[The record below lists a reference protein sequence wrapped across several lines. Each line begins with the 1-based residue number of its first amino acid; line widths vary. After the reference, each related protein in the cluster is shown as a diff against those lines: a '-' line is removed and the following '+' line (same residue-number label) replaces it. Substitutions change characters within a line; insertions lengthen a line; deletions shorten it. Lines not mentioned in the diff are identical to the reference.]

1 MQVATS
7 RLDIVNET
15 DAFTQKVQHQV
26 DHLRQLKKRAMS
38 IPVIG
43 SIVGTVGGILL
54 IKMLT
59 GKKSHPAPAC
69 PRLSGL
75 PGGLVNSSMFRFII
89 EILITLAFPSL
100 KKLGFDLANKK
111 ILSLF
116 KFRSH

>member
-15 DAFTQKVQHQV
+15 DAFTQKVQHQA

-54 IKMLT
+54 IKMLM
-59 GKKSHPAPAC
+59 GKKSHPAPAR
-69 PRLSGL
+69 PRLSGQ
-75 PGGLVNSSMFRFII
+75 PRGRVNYSKLKLMI
-89 EILITLAFPSL
+89 EKQITQAVPTL
-100 KKLGFDLANKK
+100 KKQGFDLANKK

>member
-15 DAFTQKVQHQV
+15 DAFTQKVQHQA

-54 IKMLT
+54 TKCSWEKRAIRPGASAPVRTARRT
-59 GKKSHPAPAC
+59 GQFLHIQ
-69 PRLSGL
+69 
-75 PGGLVNSSMFRFII
+75 VH
-89 EILITLAFPSL
+89 
-100 KKLGFDLANKK
+100 D
-111 ILSLF
+111 
-116 KFRSH
+116 

>member
-15 DAFTQKVQHQV
+15 DAFTQKVQHQA

-54 IKMLT
+54 IKTLT
-59 GKKSHPAPAC
+59 GKKNRQAPAR
-69 PRLSGL
+69 PRLSGR
-75 PGGLVNSSMFRFII
+75 LVNSSLFRFII

-111 ILSLF
+111 FLSLF

>member
-1 MQVATS
+1 
-7 RLDIVNET
+7 
-15 DAFTQKVQHQV
+15 
-26 DHLRQLKKRAMS
+26 MS

-54 IKMLT
+54 IKMLM
-59 GKKSHPAPAC
+59 GKKSHPAPAR
-69 PRLSGL
+69 PL
-75 PGGLVNSSMFRFII
+75 PVRTAGGLVNSSIFRFMI

>member
-15 DAFTQKVQHQV
+15 DAFTQKVQHQA

-59 GKKSHPAPAC
+59 GKKSHPAPAR

-75 PGGLVNSSMFRFII
+75 PGGLVNSSMFRFI

>member
-1 MQVATS
+1 
-7 RLDIVNET
+7 
-15 DAFTQKVQHQV
+15 
-26 DHLRQLKKRAMS
+26 AMS

-54 IKMLT
+54 IKMLM
-59 GKKSHPAPAC
+59 GKKSHPAPAR

-75 PGGLVNSSMFRFII
+75 PGGLVNSSIFRFMI